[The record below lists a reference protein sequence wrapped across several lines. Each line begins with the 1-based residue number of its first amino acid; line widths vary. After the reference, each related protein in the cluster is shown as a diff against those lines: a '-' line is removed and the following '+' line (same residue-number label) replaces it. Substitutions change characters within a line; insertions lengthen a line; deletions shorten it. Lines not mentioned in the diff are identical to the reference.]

1 MSHNLA
7 LINSLKVRL
16 GLDCMY
22 SISSSRPAESC
33 VVVLFQLIS
42 RRACPISPPPG
53 NCLPRPAA
61 SPAAGTGRSWTPP
74 QSDYFCPGNIN
85 THLLFLSHFQIY
97 LANVLRSPQ
106 PKIFFLEKNI
116 FQNQNI
122 LLLSSFSVKCFIHIT
137 HLRKIFPNKND
148 MIWLCAEQ
156 RYLFCLETCFI
167 LIWW

>member
-1 MSHNLA
+1 MDQNWISAPPRGCPPKPAACLLAETGSCWTSALGCIHLCSFAPVIFLMSHNLA

-61 SPAAGTGRSWTPP
+61 SPAAGTGGSWTPP

-85 THLLFLSHFQIY
+85 THLLFLSHLQIY

-106 PKIFFLEKNI
+106 PKIFFLEKNY
-116 FQNQNI
+116 
-122 LLLSSFSVKCFIHIT
+122 LSK
-137 HLRKIFPNKND
+137 
-148 MIWLCAEQ
+148 
-156 RYLFCLETCFI
+156 
-167 LIWW
+167 